1 MIQISAI
8 LLTKNG
14 EDLIADCLDSVSFC
28 DEIIVIDDKST
39 DRTVDIATHLG
50 AKVISYDAPSFAEKR
65 NFGLKKAKGKW
76 VLYIDVDERI
86 SQELQGSILHV
97 VDGRHSGKR
106 SASRIS
112 YDSTDVSDSGQARM
126 TNDIVAYRFQ
136 RKNFY
141 FGNHQWPTLELLPRL
156 FLKSSL
162 QEWYGDVHETPIV
175 RGETDDLDGYLLHYT
190 HRDLTSMVAK
200 TIMWS
205 EVEAR
210 LRFNANHPRMSWWRF
225 PRVMTTAFV
234 DSYVKQKGYKAGT
247 VGLIESMY
255 QAFSMFITYA
265 RLWEMQQNSTKK

>member
-1 MIQISAI
+1 MIQVSAI

-28 DEIIVIDDKST
+28 DEILVVDDKST

-86 SQELQGSILHV
+86 SPELQSSIKQKIEQK
-97 VDGRHSGKR
+97 G
-106 SASRIS
+106 
-112 YDSTDVSDSGQARM
+112 T
-126 TNDIVAYRFQ
+126 DIVAYRFQ

-141 FGNHQWPTLELLPRL
+141 FGNHEWPTIEHLPRL
-156 FLKSSL
+156 FLKSAL

-175 RGETDDLDGYLLHYT
+175 RGETSDLDGYLLHYT

-225 PRVMTTAFV
+225 PRVMVTAFV
-234 DSYVKQKGYKAGT
+234 DSYIKQKGYKAGT
-247 VGLIESMY
+247 TGLIESMY